1 MNNKIALN
9 LTLYFSAVLLVF
21 ALIIG
26 GVFYQFFKQQTIEIK
41 EKEMRL
47 RAEKIAEVLSDNM
60 ERMESRH
67 GDGIANSKFIS
78 YLDNVTQEIVWVV
91 DSNRQLSINKDSV
104 QRQRREVQKHHEH
117 SGFGLFK
124 RPLPPIAWK
133 EPPKTSKEAY
143 ERLPA
148 QVREKVE
155 EGFSGKEFIIE
166 EYNPVLD
173 GIMLTVGRPIYDSKG
188 QVKAVLLLHSPVAGL
203 QDAIWSGL
211 RILLI
216 SLLVAMALGML
227 LSVVLSWRFTGTIEK
242 MKKVIWIVVVVLVV
256 LFISGSC
263 SAYNRMVTAEET
275 VNTTWADVE
284 AQYQRRSDL
293 IPNLV
298 NTVKGYAAHEQST
311 FTEVVEARAQAMSFK
326 LDAADLTPEKLAEFQ
341 QAQQKVGSALGRLI
355 AVAEQYPDLKANQN
369 FLELQAQLEG
379 TENRI
384 NVARKNF
391 NDAAQAYNTNI
402 RRFPKN
408 IFAGMFGFDK
418 KAYFEAEEGS
428 EKAPKVEF

>member
-1 MNNKIALN
+1 MKKWIWIAVVVIVAIFI
-9 LTLYFSAVLLVF
+9 FS
-21 ALIIG
+21 
-26 GVFYQFFKQQTIEIK
+26 
-41 EKEMRL
+41 
-47 RAEKIAEVLSDNM
+47 
-60 ERMESRH
+60 
-67 GDGIANSKFIS
+67 S
-78 YLDNVTQEIVWVV
+78 YN
-91 DSNRQLSINKDSV
+91 
-104 QRQRREVQKHHEH
+104 
-117 SGFGLFK
+117 GFV
-124 RPLPPIAWK
+124 
-133 EPPKTSKEAY
+133 SKEEA
-143 ERLPA
+143 
-148 QVREKVE
+148 
-155 EGFSGKEFIIE
+155 
-166 EYNPVLD
+166 
-173 GIMLTVGRPIYDSKG
+173 
-188 QVKAVLLLHSPVAGL
+188 
-203 QDAIWSGL
+203 
-211 RILLI
+211 
-216 SLLVAMALGML
+216 
-227 LSVVLSWRFTGTIEK
+227 
-242 MKKVIWIVVVVLVV
+242 
-256 LFISGSC
+256 
-263 SAYNRMVTAEET
+263 
-275 VNTTWADVE
+275 VNTAWSNVE
-284 AQYQRRSDL
+284 TQYQRRSDL